1 MEKNSK
7 IYVAGHRGM
16 VGSAVMRCLS
26 KNGYNNL
33 LFRSSKELDLTDQ
46 AAVEGFISKEK
57 PEYVFIAAARVG
69 GIYANNTYR
78 AEFIYVNL
86 EIETNLIHASWRSQV
101 KKLLFFSSSCVYPR
115 NCPQPMREEHLWS
128 GFLEPTNQP
137 YAVAKLA
144 GMEMC
149 RAYNDQYGTNYI
161 SVIPPNLYGI
171 NDNFDPQQSHVV
183 AALIQKFH
191 SAKVSGASEVVLWG
205 SGNPRRELMDVDDAA
220 SAALFIMNDY
230 TGEGPINIGWGM
242 DVSVRELASIVAR
255 IVDYKGNIAFDKTK
269 PDGIPQK
276 LLDVKK
282 ISSLGWQPS
291 IPLEEGIKKA
301 YEWYLDSVIK
311 G

>member
-1 MEKNSK
+1 
-7 IYVAGHRGM
+7 
-16 VGSAVMRCLS
+16 
-26 KNGYNNL
+26 
-33 LFRSSKELDLTDQ
+33 
-46 AAVEGFISKEK
+46 
-57 PEYVFIAAARVG
+57 
-69 GIYANNTYR
+69 
-78 AEFIYVNL
+78 
-86 EIETNLIHASWRSQV
+86 
-101 KKLLFFSSSCVYPR
+101 
-115 NCPQPMREEHLWS
+115 MREEHLWS

>member
-1 MEKNSK
+1 
-7 IYVAGHRGM
+7 
-16 VGSAVMRCLS
+16 
-26 KNGYNNL
+26 
-33 LFRSSKELDLTDQ
+33 
-46 AAVEGFISKEK
+46 
-57 PEYVFIAAARVG
+57 
-69 GIYANNTYR
+69 
-78 AEFIYVNL
+78 
-86 EIETNLIHASWRSQV
+86 
-101 KKLLFFSSSCVYPR
+101 
-115 NCPQPMREEHLWS
+115 
-128 GFLEPTNQP
+128 
-137 YAVAKLA
+137 
-144 GMEMC
+144 MEMC